1 MEYPI
6 EKNVP
11 VPTPIEEKHTKY
23 AHLKFKADLMEV
35 GDSLWVPTS
44 YAADRLRKYLDDSKR
59 HLYEYKLD
67 PDSGWSYTEC
77 LFLKKKELKEGYPDG
92 YRVWYLNK
100 DWVLKSNIRLSKLE
114 RTRLGFSDKENR
126 AYFLRVHNL
135 DHQGNPK

>member
-1 MEYPI
+1 
-6 EKNVP
+6 V
-11 VPTPIEEKHTKY
+11 VGPTQSVY
-23 AHLKFKADLMEV
+23 
-35 GDSLWVPTS
+35 SS
-44 YAADRLRKYLDDSKR
+44 
-59 HLYEYKLD
+59 
-67 PDSGWSYTEC
+67 
-77 LFLKKKELKEGYPDG
+77 KKKELKEGYPDG